1 MDMSIH
7 FVDDVLRKLRLLAR
21 VNAVCDST
29 GRLVRGGIDQ
39 RVEALREQVSV
50 IHDHL
55 LDGLEP
61 TEDQVALVVQCHAV
75 VRMNHRVVAQLQREY
90 CA

>member
-1 MDMSIH
+1 MSIH

-21 VNAVCDST
+21 VNVVCDST
-29 GRLVRGGIDQ
+29 GRLIRGGIDQ
-39 RVEALREQVSV
+39 KVEALRERVST
-50 IHDHL
+50 IHDCL

-61 TEDQVALVVQCHAV
+61 TEEQVEIVVQCHAV
-75 VRMNHRVVAQLQREY
+75 LRMNHRVVAQLQREY